1 LPISRKHFV
10 AATALGISS
19 VALKPTA
26 SPAAQGSP
34 LHFHI
39 LKPGEYDYARMLRT
53 LRVNKRNKQVF
64 QSVSPLTVAG
74 TASLYLHMQN
84 SMNAFEFSYGM
95 GRGSLATLGIL
106 TGPSVAYAL
115 ADAMWAKYGFG
126 AAFNLAATN
135 VYYRAT
141 SLKETRSPDDP
152 DSIYQDWSAQAVLH
166 RGGSFMVCHNALTG
180 VAGADRAE
188 SRHDAGGRARG
199 LHGQRA
205 ARLPSRTGGSR
216 RHAVSVGTWLACVP
230 GDLARP
236 DPRAQGF
243 WNSARDTAV

>member
-10 AATALGISS
+10 AATVLGISS

-26 SPAAQGSP
+26 SPAAQGSS

-53 LRVNKRNKQVF
+53 LKANKRNKQAF

-106 TGPSVAYAL
+106 TGPSVVYAL
-115 ADAMWAKYGFG
+115 TDTMWTKYGFG

-141 SLKETRSPDDP
+141 SLKETGSPDDY
-152 DSIYQDWSAQAVLH
+152 DSIYQDWSAQAVLR
-166 RGGSFMVCHNALTG
+166 RGGAFMVCHNALTG
-180 VAGADRAE
+180 VAGLIGPKAGMTPDAALADFM
-188 SRHDAGGRARG
+188 SNVLPGFQVVPAGVAATQ
-199 LHGQRA
+199 LALEHGWHSY
-205 ARLPSRTGGSR
+205 P
-216 RHAVSVGTWLACVP
+216 VI
-230 GDLARP
+230 
-236 DPRAQGF
+236 
-243 WNSARDTAV
+243 